1 MCVYIIGGHNTD
13 VLEAFND
20 FGANW
25 AWLSIEGE
33 VWVIVGLHVE
43 RLEVGRN
50 DLQQAQVQKDV
61 VYVGPEACADLWRAL
76 DLAVEPGPC
85 AGGYPA

>member
-13 VLEAFND
+13 ALEAFND

-33 VWVIVGLHVE
+33 VWVIVGPMLNVLKSDGMISS
-43 RLEVGRN
+43 RPKFR
-50 DLQQAQVQKDV
+50 
-61 VYVGPEACADLWRAL
+61 RT
-76 DLAVEPGPC
+76 
-85 AGGYPA
+85 